1 MSVEVE
7 WLTKDESLPPHSMLM
22 AALPGVGNVGK
33 LFVDTMIDSLESK
46 KLARILHPDLLPHAI
61 LSEDGLLTPPH
72 LSLDAVEL
80 PDGKTVV
87 TFTGAGQPLTPRGQH
102 EVACLILDLA
112 HKSGCPLVLVLAG
125 LSAEPGE
132 SEVHLVCASEEC
144 RDELRAA
151 GLEVSIDQP
160 DGGMIG
166 LAGLIASLST
176 WKGVKAAACITSTI
190 GTSVDVQAADRL
202 ARWVSDSFGLGLD
215 LPIDNTRETAARL
228 LAMMEGK
235 EVASIDLAEDD
246 AGAAFY
252 A

>member
-7 WLTKDESLPPHSMLM
+7 WLTKDESLPPHCMLM

-33 LFVDTMIDSLESK
+33 LFVDTMIESLPSR
-46 KLARILHPDLLPHAI
+46 KLARILHPDLLPHAM
-61 LSEDGLLTPPH
+61 LSGNGLLSPPH
-72 LSLDAVEL
+72 LSLDSVEL

-102 EVACLILDLA
+102 EVACLVLDLA
-112 HKSGCPLVLVLAG
+112 HQSGCPLVLVLAG
-125 LSAEPGE
+125 LSAQPGE
-132 SEVHLVCASEEC
+132 SEVHMVCASAEY
-144 RDELRAA
+144 RDELQAK
-151 GLEVSIDQP
+151 GLAVSVEQP
-160 DGGMIG
+160 AGGMIG
-166 LAGLIASLST
+166 LAGLLASLST
-176 WKGVKAAACITSTI
+176 WKGVNAAACITSTI

-202 ARWVSDSFGLGLD
+202 ARWVSDAFELGLE

-228 LAMMEGK
+228 LSLMEGK
-235 EVASIDLAEDD
+235 EIAGIDLSEED